1 MSNNLYSKIYTRIS
15 GQKIYNIQYSRLD
28 PHTRRNFIIFVEHCF
43 FSNNQNESE
52 TGIIKFYLHKAF
64 H

>member
-15 GQKIYNIQYSRLD
+15 GQKIYIQYSRLD
-28 PHTRRNFIIFVEHCF
+28 HPHTRRKFIIFVEHYF
-43 FSNNQNESE
+43 FSNNQYESE
-52 TGIIKFYLHKAF
+52 TGIIEFYLHKAF